1 MTKRTWAS
9 FSAPFI
15 LLVALAGGGCSV
27 NPATGESSF
36 TGFMTLDEEKR
47 VGREEHPKILQ
58 QFGGAY
64 DDPALRRYVTGI
76 GKNLAARS
84 ELPNLK
90 FTFTILNSEQ
100 VNAFALP
107 GGYVYVTRGLLALA
121 GSEAELAG
129 VMAHEIGHVTAR
141 HSARRY
147 SRSVAFGLGAAVLGA
162 VTGSRAAND
171 LARLGSGLYLKSY
184 SRSQEFEADSLGVR
198 YLSRSAYHTDAMAT
212 FLTTMQGHSK
222 FQSRLVGAK
231 ARKAPSDLFSTHP
244 RTLDRVRRAVAEA
257 RLKPVA
263 NARRGRLDY
272 LEKINGM
279 LYGSD
284 PKEGFVRGRAFIHP
298 GFRIRFEVPKGFR
311 LFNGRTQVIAKD
323 PGGAVIVFDMA
334 KEKYAGNL
342 RGYLTGNWGKQLDLS
357 RVERIDVNGMEGAT
371 GTTSIR
377 RQNGTFDLRLVA
389 ARRSPERIFRLAFLT
404 PPGQTGRLAQG
415 LRHTTYSLKTLS
427 RAEAGRQKAFRLRL
441 KAVGKGDT
449 VASLAARMPFA
460 DLREAR
466 FRALNGLS
474 ATQRLRPG
482 QLVKIV
488 SE

>member
-147 SRSVAFGLGAAVLGA
+147 SRSVAFGLGAAGGMTQKSPRSSWWGA
-162 VTGSRAAND
+162 
-171 LARLGSGLYLKSY
+171 
-184 SRSQEFEADSLGVR
+184 
-198 YLSRSAYHTDAMAT
+198 
-212 FLTTMQGHSK
+212 
-222 FQSRLVGAK
+222 
-231 ARKAPSDLFSTHP
+231 
-244 RTLDRVRRAVAEA
+244 
-257 RLKPVA
+257 
-263 NARRGRLDY
+263 
-272 LEKINGM
+272 
-279 LYGSD
+279 
-284 PKEGFVRGRAFIHP
+284 
-298 GFRIRFEVPKGFR
+298 
-311 LFNGRTQVIAKD
+311 
-323 PGGAVIVFDMA
+323 
-334 KEKYAGNL
+334 
-342 RGYLTGNWGKQLDLS
+342 
-357 RVERIDVNGMEGAT
+357 
-371 GTTSIR
+371 SIR
-377 RQNGTFDLRLVA
+377 QNRQ
-389 ARRSPERIFRLAFLT
+389 RLA
-404 PPGQTGRLAQG
+404 P
-415 LRHTTYSLKTLS
+415 
-427 RAEAGRQKAFRLRL
+427 
-441 KAVGKGDT
+441 V
-449 VASLAARMPFA
+449 
-460 DLREAR
+460 
-466 FRALNGLS
+466 
-474 ATQRLRPG
+474 
-482 QLVKIV
+482 
-488 SE
+488 